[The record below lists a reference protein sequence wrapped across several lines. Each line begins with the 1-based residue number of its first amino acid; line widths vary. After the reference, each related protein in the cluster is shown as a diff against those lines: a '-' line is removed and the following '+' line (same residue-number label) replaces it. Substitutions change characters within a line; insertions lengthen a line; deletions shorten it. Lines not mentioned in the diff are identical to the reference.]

1 MRKLGF
7 VWASC
12 LMGSLLLSGCQKE
25 ATGQV
30 AAVVNDEEVTLQEI
44 NAELGRAQ
52 IPEGVDK
59 QQVQQSAL
67 QRIVERRLL
76 AQAARE
82 DGLDKTPEFLIRRRQ
97 LEDALLVQLL
107 GEKLARTTSVPA
119 GPAVDAF
126 MRQNPA
132 VFGGRAILTVD
143 RMQFAMPSDPNRLR
157 SLESAHS
164 MDEVAAALRQMGI
177 QFSRGNA
184 QMDSAVLGQERL
196 TRIRALPDG
205 EPFVIPEN
213 GLVTVAVITG
223 ETPQPVQGDQGR
235 PVAVQMM
242 RNQSLSEAMRSRLTS
257 EKAEAKIEYQPGFAP
272 AAAPSPASTT
282 GASTKAAAPT
292 K

>member
-1 MRKLGF
+1 MRKHAV

-12 LMGSLLLSGCQKE
+12 LIGSVLLSGCQKE

-30 AAVVNDEEVTLQEI
+30 AAVVNDDEVTLQEV
-44 NAELGRAQ
+44 NAELGRIQ

-59 QQVQQSAL
+59 QQVQQGAL

-76 AQAARE
+76 AQAARD
-82 DGLDKTPEFLIRRRQ
+82 DGLDKTPDFLIRRRQ

-107 GEKLARTTSVPA
+107 GEKLGRTTAVPEGA
-119 GPAVDAF
+119 AVDTF

-132 VFGGRAILTVD
+132 VFSGRSILNID
-143 RMQFAMPSDPNRLR
+143 RIQFAMPGDTNKLR

-164 MDEVAAALRQMGI
+164 MDDVAAKLTQMGI
-177 QFSRGNA
+177 QFQRGGA

-196 TRIRALPDG
+196 NRIRALPDG

-213 GLVTVAVITG
+213 GMVTVAVITG
-223 ETPQPVQGDQGR
+223 ETPQPVPADRAR

-242 RNQSLSEAMRSRLTS
+242 RNQSLSEAMRSRLDA
-257 EKAEAKIEYQPGFAP
+257 EKAKAKIEYQPGFAP
-272 AAAPSPASTT
+272 PAAGSGASPA
-282 GASTKAAAPT
+282 GASTKAAPT
-292 K
+292 TN